1 MSGFTS
7 GLSVSLIHM
16 SVFVSALHCFD
27 YCGFA
32 VLSEVREG
40 YPLALFFFL
49 RISLVILGIL
59 WFHID
64 FRIICFSS
72 VKNVSWVI

>member
-7 GLSVSLIHM
+7 GLSVPLIHM
-16 SVFVSALHCFD
+16 SDFVSIR
-27 YCGFA
+27 FA

-40 YPLALFFFL
+40 YPLFFFL
-49 RISLVILGIL
+49 RISLVILGLL

-72 VKNVSWVI
+72 VKNVSWVV